1 MATGKGTTSRPARL
15 QFKQKLVSSQKPFST
30 AELLKRLKNLFGE
43 VSVMDQDQ
51 VDLDSLKG
59 VTRDL
64 INANLI
70 GHKDWGVRAYVAC
83 CISDLLRLYAPDAP
97 YTVHELKDIFV
108 FFVRQL
114 QNIANKDGPYFDLY
128 FHLLENL
135 ARVKIVLLIL
145 DLQNYEELLT
155 ELFRD
160 FFDIIRSDMSNIVQS
175 HMIDILEQLINESN
189 GLPQDVID
197 IILAQFLKKRKD
209 ENPAA
214 YKLASEVCRHAT
226 DKLQRYVCQYFTD
239 VIVAAGKN
247 GTSAEEL
254 NDFKTAHDLIK
265 ELNRTAPGL
274 LLNVIPQLEEEL
286 KLDDTPLRLLATQV
300 LGEMFSEKNSTLASR
315 YDNVWKM
322 WLLRRNDKIPDV
334 RCAWTEYCLPLYI
347 NHHELAKQINEAII
361 SKISDPDDKVRVA
374 VCKVFGQ
381 LEYECASKLVGKELF
396 IELAKRCRDRKH
408 GVRQEAIKAL
418 ARLYNMAYIEIV
430 DHDANAIEKFG
441 WIPSEILNILY
452 IKDNEINVCVEKA
465 MYEEI
470 LTSNNGDSAR
480 MDRII
485 VVFGSLDPKAKK
497 GFFSL
502 FQRQRE
508 AINDME
514 TFLKLCE
521 KYNDDSNNED
531 SEKLSNILNQVIERI
546 SGKLPDSEKSK
557 NHLSAF
563 AKLRDTR
570 VYKLIRDCMNPQSD
584 YKTVRKSAKDAIKH
598 IEQIAASSLETFSI
612 LIRRVSLTTINRDLV
627 PLLMNKIKSVDGEQQ
642 NEHSIIA
649 HELFTDISSRFPAIF
664 RSHFEKLTTLLKE
677 EDESSMIVEDSLE
690 ALSKLAKAFPDEA
703 YQDSETIQRYMQF
716 ALNGSPRQAKFAAII
731 LTHIRQK
738 QQLCSDLFKK
748 IIPNLMVTSPNIL
761 SYLSVLSQ
769 CALYMPTIYEQQSD
783 TITNFIV
790 KELIMKNRNKATP
803 GDKAEWVDDDELD
816 DECKAKVLGL
826 KVLVNRLLAIAET
839 ESAQD
844 LAKPV
849 FKLLWTLIRGGGE
862 LISDKSTRP
871 SFQSRLRLVAVHS
884 VLKLARKKIYDS
896 MISAAELQELAL
908 MIQDPCYHVRFA
920 FASRLIKYC
929 GGYHLNARFLS
940 IFFLIAHDPDE
951 TIREMV
957 KVFLIR
963 HSLASKAI
971 RDKSMHFEM
980 SLVRLIHLLSHHP
993 DFSREPDILNE
1004 FVAYIDFFLDTIAN
1018 AENVSFLLYITGRL
1032 KQVRD
1037 AQTLD
1042 QSEVIHIHNNLYALS
1057 DLTEYLIRIKCK
1069 SCSWSLPTF
1078 PGHVKL
1084 PEDLFKNLPNPEVIS
1099 EIMKKSYIPSEFLK
1113 ILEKRHASTH
1123 SKSDKPKTIRKGRKT
1138 SSQAPKKKRK
1148 INADTRGTPSI
1159 STRKSVPRAAKS
1171 NIKSM
1176 AVISTSSD
1184 DDSEKSNDVSE
1195 ASDIE
1200 MKDSESSNVNQSE
1213 QGHEGSEYD
1222 EMDIE
1227 PKIRRSGRKLTT

>member
-189 GLPQDVID
+189 GLPQD
-197 IILAQFLKKRKD
+197 D

-226 DKLQRYVCQYFTD
+226 DKLQRYVCQVD

-508 AINDME
+508 YVFCIYLYE
-514 TFLKLCE
+514 FLSW
-521 KYNDDSNNED
+521 DDSNNED

-769 CALYMPTIYEQQSD
+769 CALYMPTTYEQQSD

-1042 QSEVIHIHNNLYALS
+1042 QSENLYALS

-1227 PKIRRSGRKLTT
+1227 PK

>member
-15 QFKQKLVSSQKPFST
+15 QFKQKLVSSQKPSST

-64 INANLI
+64 INSNLI

-114 QNIANKDGPYFDLY
+114 QNIGNKDGPYFDLY

-160 FFDIIRSDMSNIVQS
+160 FFDVIRSDMSNIVHS
-175 HMIDILEQLINESN
+175 HMVDILEQLINESN

-214 YKLASEVCRHAT
+214 YRLASEVCKLAT

-361 SKISDPDDKVRVA
+361 SKMSDPDDKVRIA

-396 IELAKRCRDRKH
+396 IELAKRCRDCKN

-430 DHDANAIEKFG
+430 DHDANAIEKFE

-465 MYEEI
+465 MHEEI

-485 VVFGSLDPKAKK
+485 VVFGSLDSRAKK

-514 TFLKLCE
+514 AFLKLCE
-521 KYNDDSNNED
+521 KYNDDSNNNED
-531 SEKLSNILNQVIERI
+531 SEKLSNILNQVVDRI
-546 SGKLPDSEKSK
+546 SGKLPDPAKSK

-563 AKLRDTR
+563 VKLQDTR

-584 YKTVRKSAKDAIKH
+584 YKTVRKSAKDVLKH

-612 LIRRVSLTTINRDLV
+612 LIRRISLTIINRDLV

-642 NEHSIIA
+642 NAHSIIA
-649 HELFTDISSRFPAIF
+649 HELFTGISSRFPAIF

-677 EDESSMIVEDSLE
+677 EDENAMIVEDSLE

-703 YQDSETIQRYMQF
+703 SQDSEIIQRYTQF
-716 ALNGSPRQAKFAAII
+716 ALKGSPRQAKFAAII

-738 QQLCSDLFKK
+738 QQLCSDLFKE
-748 IIPNLMVTSPNIL
+748 IIPNLSVTSPNIV

-769 CALYMPTIYEQQSD
+769 CVFYMPTIYEQKSD
-783 TITNFIV
+783 AITNFIV
-790 KELIMKNRNKATP
+790 KELIMKNRNKATA
-803 GDKAEWVDDDELD
+803 GDKTEWVDDDELD
-816 DECKAKVLGL
+816 VECKAKVLGL
-826 KVLVNRLLAIAET
+826 KVLVNRLLSIAET
-839 ESAQD
+839 ENALD

-862 LISDKSTRP
+862 LTPDKSTRP

-896 MISAAELQELAL
+896 MISVAEFQELAL

-929 GGYHLNARFLS
+929 GGYQLNARFLS
-940 IFFLIAHDPDE
+940 IFFLIAHDPDT
-951 TIREMV
+951 TIRETV

-963 HSLASKAI
+963 HSLASKTI
-971 RDKSMHFEM
+971 RDKSTHFEM

-993 DFSREPDILNE
+993 DFSREPDTLNE
-1004 FVAYIDFFLDTIAN
+1004 FVVYIDFFLDTIAN
-1018 AENVSFLLYITGRL
+1018 AENVSLLSYMTGRL

-1037 AQTLD
+1037 AQTSD
-1042 QSEVIHIHNNLYALS
+1042 QSEVI
-1057 DLTEYLIRIKCK
+1057 
-1069 SCSWSLPTF
+1069 
-1078 PGHVKL
+1078 
-1084 PEDLFKNLPNPEVIS
+1084 
-1099 EIMKKSYIPSEFLK
+1099 
-1113 ILEKRHASTH
+1113 
-1123 SKSDKPKTIRKGRKT
+1123 
-1138 SSQAPKKKRK
+1138 
-1148 INADTRGTPSI
+1148 
-1159 STRKSVPRAAKS
+1159 
-1171 NIKSM
+1171 
-1176 AVISTSSD
+1176 
-1184 DDSEKSNDVSE
+1184 
-1195 ASDIE
+1195 
-1200 MKDSESSNVNQSE
+1200 
-1213 QGHEGSEYD
+1213 
-1222 EMDIE
+1222 
-1227 PKIRRSGRKLTT
+1227 